1 MLDNSFYTVG
11 KTESAGNRYRAGV
24 ILNASHEIYRAH
36 FPGNP
41 ITPGV
46 CLLQMALEILN
57 AKFERHLRM
66 VQARNIKY
74 LKVINP
80 FENPEIEFLI
90 QFKTENDLIFA
101 DIDIVAG
108 DTVFTKVTATYKGL
122 DKCRKTTI
130 L

>member
-1 MLDNSFYTVG
+1 MLNNSFYTVG
-11 KTESAGNRYRAGV
+11 RTESAGNIFRAGV
-24 ILNASHEIYRAH
+24 SLNASHEIYKAH

-57 AKFERHLRM
+57 SRFERNLRM
-66 VQARNIKY
+66 VKAKNIKY

-80 FENPEIEFLI
+80 VENPEIEFII

-101 DIDIVAG
+101 DIDIVAD
-108 DTVFTKVTATYKGL
+108 DTVFTKVSATFKGL
-122 DKCRKTTI
+122 
-130 L
+130 